1 MKFSSRKDIWMFILV
16 AGLFVVFARLPYQ
29 SLTGEWKTTD
39 VIIGSIMIVFLLLLW
54 FNTRYK
60 IEHQQ
65 LIIYFGPIKQVIPV
79 KDVVAVAKVTTPM
92 LGAALSRHRLELFLK
107 GDRAVQISPKDQEA
121 FMTAIRSIQPN
132 VRQLY

>member
-1 MKFSSRKDIWMFILV
+1 M
-16 AGLFVVFARLPYQ
+16 
-29 SLTGEWKTTD
+29 
-39 VIIGSIMIVFLLLLW
+39 
-54 FNTRYK
+54 
-60 IEHQQ
+60 
-65 LIIYFGPIKQVIPV
+65 

-92 LGAALSRHRLELFLK
+92 LGAALSRHRLELLLK